1 MKNPSKTKTK
11 VAAATLSAISLFSA
25 VSVSMTALRAA
36 SPDNGVQEIE
46 YDGEKIFYSDD
57 YFRHSSTQYD
67 PHLATLS
74 VIATDKTV
82 PLKNPKSAA
91 DKEWYENQ
99 PARIQGFFE
108 EIGFTDFETNDDYK
122 KASAFDTI
130 GVAAANK
137 KVDDYT
143 VIAVTVR
150 SGGYFREWANNVWL
164 GDGSKSDNMH
174 EGFYNAAN
182 KLLDFLSSYA
192 SDKNI
197 NGKVKVWLC
206 GFSRGGATT
215 NIAGGL
221 LDNKIKN
228 NEKIFECPATLSHDD
243 LFVYTFEAP
252 QGANYTS
259 KTVEKPGS
267 SLYNN
272 IWNVV
277 NPNDIVTKVPMS
289 EFGFTRFGT
298 DKYITTKFYDPDNY
312 TANRK
317 TFRHMYEMSGNNYSE
332 YLGDTFTMYNI
343 PFSKLVVTLL
353 SPTMTA
359 IAGNGMV
366 IEKDTRKA
374 NYDANIAS
382 TLLLEEITKNI
393 GSRKNYCNNYQSNM
407 RDLMLCLMDD
417 RVDVSEQNKSTLI
430 KSVIACILS
439 SAFGGATTQAFQSLE
454 KILPQNTMT
463 NATAGIRSLAG
474 IVASVATERPNELI
488 SIAMQS
494 DNIFDNHQFE
504 VNIAH
509 LMAQDSYYFTSEDK
523 LVGHNIVPLR
533 DNADF
538 GRMSLKDFNEV
549 GLFLETNGGFKNM
562 IQVTGS
568 KFSKSEIKRCNPGF
582 AVGYYSYV
590 TEEKMEIF
598 MPANHRYLINFQS
611 FSLKPYH
618 KISYSAVYQC
628 IGPNSKGAYKVDK
641 GSYVKND
648 EFCDSDFL
656 QTGANMS
663 L

>member
-25 VSVSMTALRAA
+25 VSMSMAALRAA
-36 SPDNGVQEIE
+36 SPDNGVQQIK
-46 YDGEKIFYSDD
+46 YDGETIYYSDD

-82 PLKNPKSAA
+82 PLKNPKSAD
-91 DKEWYENQ
+91 DKEWYEKQ
-99 PARIQGFFE
+99 PERIQGFFK
-108 EIGFTDFETNDDYK
+108 EIGFTDFETNEDYR

-130 GVAAANK
+130 GVAAASK

-143 VIAVTVR
+143 IIAVTVR
-150 SGGYFREWANNVWL
+150 SGGYYREWANNVWM
-164 GDGSKSDNMH
+164 GDGSKSDQMH

-221 LDNKIKN
+221 LDNRIKK

-252 QGANYTS
+252 QGANYNC

-272 IWNVV
+272 IWNVI
-277 NPNDIVTKVPMS
+277 NPNDLVTKVPMS
-289 EFGFTRFGT
+289 EYGFTRFGT

-317 TFRHMYEMSGNNYSE
+317 TFRHMYERSGNDYTK
-332 YLGDTFTMYNI
+332 YVGDTFTMYNI
-343 PFSKLVVTLL
+343 PFSKIVL
-353 SPTMTA
+353 TMLNPVSAA
-359 IAGNGMV
+359 IGGKDMV
-366 IEKDTRKA
+366 LEKDTRKA
-374 NYDANIAS
+374 NYDANIAT
-382 TLLLEEITKNI
+382 TLLLEEMTKNI
-393 GSRKNYCNNYQSNM
+393 GSRKNYCNNFQSNM

-430 KSVIACILS
+430 KSVVACVLA
-439 SAFGGATTQAFQSLE
+439 SAFGGATGEAMKALE
-454 KILPQNTMT
+454 NLLPENTIS

-474 IVASVATERPNELI
+474 IMASVATERPNELV

-494 DNIFDNHQFE
+494 ENIFNNHEFD

-509 LMAQDSYYFTSEDK
+509 LMSQDSYYFSSDDK
-523 LVGHNIVPLR
+523 YAGHNIVPLR

-538 GRMSLKDFNEV
+538 GRISLKDFNEI
-549 GLFLETNGGFKNM
+549 GLFLETSSGFRNM
-562 IQVTGS
+562 VQVTGS
-568 KFSKSEIKRCNPGF
+568 KFSKSEIKSCNPGY

-598 MPANHRYLINFQS
+598 MPVNQKYLINLQS
-611 FSLKPYH
+611 FSLKPCH
-618 KISYSAVYQC
+618 KISYAAVYQC
-628 IGPNSKGAYKVDK
+628 IGPNSKGAFKVDK
-641 GSYVKND
+641 GSYVKDD
-648 EFCDSDFL
+648 EFFDSDFM
-656 QTGANMS
+656 QRGSNMS